1 MRSDAETVEEYVEN
15 LPQDRKKAINKLRDA
30 VKMNLAEGFTEEMNY
45 GMIGYVVPLSIY
57 PEGYLGKK
65 TQPLPFM
72 NIASQKNYVAV
83 YLMCLYAD
91 QQLMKWFKE
100 KYEAA
105 YSGKLDMGKSC
116 LRFKHIEQISYEL
129 IGEVAGKMT
138 VEQWIDQYESSRG
151 A

>member
-1 MRSDAETVEEYVEN
+1 MRFEAETVEEYVEN
-15 LPQDRKKAINKLRDA
+15 LPEDRKKAINKLRNA
-30 VKMNLAEGFTEEMNY
+30 VKKNLAEGFTEEMNY

-72 NIASQKNYVAV
+72 NIASQKNYIAV
-83 YLMCLYAD
+83 YPMCMYAD
-91 QQLMKWFKE
+91 QQLMRWFKE
-100 KYEAA
+100 EYEAV

-116 LRFKHIEQISYEL
+116 LRFKNIEQIPYEL
-129 IGEVAGKMT
+129 IGEIVGKMT
-138 VEQWIDQYESSRG
+138 VEQWIDQYASSRR